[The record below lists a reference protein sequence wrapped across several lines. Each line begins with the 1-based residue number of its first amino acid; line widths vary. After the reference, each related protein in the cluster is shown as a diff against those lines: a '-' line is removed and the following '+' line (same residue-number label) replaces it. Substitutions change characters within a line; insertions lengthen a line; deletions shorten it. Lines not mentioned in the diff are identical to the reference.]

1 MREVGAVDMNY
12 KKIISSRA
20 LRIKIMQA
28 LSFLPDSMVI
38 KLQYKIK
45 TGHTL
50 HLKKPVRY
58 TEKLQWYKLNYKNP
72 VLKDCVDKY
81 NVRKYVEDHTLK
93 NILNECYGVFNSPEE
108 IDFGSLPEKF
118 VCKDTLGGGS
128 TSVIV
133 VDKNNVNL
141 AELKKT
147 MQKWVDEPT
156 DKKHPG
162 REWPYDNQKH
172 RIIIEKFLEQDNG
185 DLADFK
191 FFCFN
196 GRVKCFYV
204 RTDYAKSHDSGKM
217 AFFNREKELLNGVG
231 MDYCNAATE
240 VPELVPEIEQ
250 MILYAEK
257 LSEDFP
263 HVRVDFYDVNGRVI
277 FGELTFYNASGYMKF
292 IPDEFDKE
300 LGKEFIL
307 PRKDEK

>member
-1 MREVGAVDMNY
+1 MNY
-12 KKIISSRA
+12 KKIVTSRKTREKI
-20 LRIKIMQA
+20 LRCLNFI
-28 LSFLPDSMVI
+28 PDRQMI
-38 KLQYKIK
+38 ALQYRIK
-45 TGHTL
+45 TGRKL
-50 HLKKPVRY
+50 NLKAPCRY
-58 TEKLQWYKLNYKNP
+58 TEKLQWYKLYYRDPKMIQ
-72 VLKDCVDKY
+72 CVDKY
-81 NVRKYVEDHTLK
+81 DVRNYIEKVGFGEL
-93 NILNECYGVFNSPEE
+93 LNECYGVFNSPEE

-128 TSVIV
+128 TSVIL

-141 AELKKT
+141 AELKNT
-147 MQKWVDEPT
+147 IQKWVDEPT

-204 RTDYAKSHDSGKM
+204 RTGYAKNHDSGKM
-217 AFFNREKELLNGVG
+217 AFFNRNKELLDGVG
-231 MDYCNAATE
+231 MDYCNTATKA
-240 VPELVPEIEQ
+240 PELVPEIDQ
-250 MILYAEK
+250 MIKYAEN
-257 LSEDFP
+257 LSKDFP
-263 HVRVDFYDVNGRVI
+263 HVRVDFYDVNGQVI

-292 IPDEFDKE
+292 IPDDFDKE

-307 PRKDEK
+307 PRKGEK